1 MVEAVASDEPH
12 TAPKPAHAAIAA
24 IATPPR
30 IHPSH
35 ALAAR
40 NRSRESPEREAMLPI
55 STNIGSTD
63 RS

>member
-12 TAPKPAHAAIAA
+12 TAPKPAQAAMVAMA
-24 IATPPR
+24 MPPR
-30 IHPSH
+30 IQPNQ

-40 NRSRESPEREAMLPI
+40 NRSRLRPARVEMLPI